1 MCPPSPCPAVSA
13 YRGQHSHPHTASPHV
28 TCAHT
33 LPSWKYSCPH
43 TLAAAHPP
51 TLTHIDTGRQVQMCM
66 CILTP
71 ALTDMVTGRHTRS
84 RARGID
90 VRRTHTCSAACPG
103 TQQPVQGHTRAHTR
117 AHTLTHTP
125 TQALSLPAARPPYA
139 LAFRCG
145 RISQGP
151 RGGSGLASP
160 DAVCSRA
167 LRPPP
172 ACHQLSCREPGRYFG
187 GD

>member
-1 MCPPSPCPAVSA
+1 MCPPSPRPAVSA
-13 YRGQHSHPHTASPHV
+13 YWGQHSHPHMTSPHA

-33 LPSWKYSCPH
+33 LPSWKYWCPH
-43 TLAAAHPP
+43 TLEAAHPP
-51 TLTHIDTGRQVQMCM
+51 TLTHTDTGRQVKTCV

-71 ALTDMVTGRHTRS
+71 ALTDMVTGRHARL
-84 RARGID
+84 RAQRID
-90 VRRTHTCSAACPG
+90 VRRTHTCSAAHPG
-103 TQQPVQGHTRAHTR
+103 TQQPRQGHTC

-151 RGGSGLASP
+151 QGGSGLASP

-167 LRPPP
+167 LRLPP
-172 ACHQLSCREPGRYFG
+172 ATRQPSAQLQGARQVLRW
-187 GD
+187 

>member
-1 MCPPSPCPAVSA
+1 MCA
-13 YRGQHSHPHTASPHV
+13 
-28 TCAHT
+28 
-33 LPSWKYSCPH
+33 
-43 TLAAAHPP
+43 
-51 TLTHIDTGRQVQMCM
+51 

-84 RARGID
+84 RAQRID

-103 TQQPVQGHTRAHTR
+103 TQQRPMQGHTR

-151 RGGSGLASP
+151 QGGSGLASP

-172 ACHQLSCREPGRYFG
+172 ATHLPSAQLQGARQADGLLGLIHYRVHVHSFMSLFVHSQHTHGRFSSRRRG
-187 GD
+187 PCLPHPSPAPSQVRLPLVQL